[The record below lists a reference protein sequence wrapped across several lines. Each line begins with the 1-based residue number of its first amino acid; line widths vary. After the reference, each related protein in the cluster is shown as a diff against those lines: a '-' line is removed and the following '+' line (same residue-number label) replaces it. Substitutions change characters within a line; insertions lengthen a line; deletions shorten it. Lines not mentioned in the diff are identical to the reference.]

1 MKRAGAVRIGLIA
14 DTHGLLRPD
23 VHRALA
29 GVSQI
34 LHAGDVGGDEI
45 LDELETIAPTQ
56 AVYGN
61 CDEPWD
67 PRLTASLDLRIGG
80 LSVHVSHGHELG
92 RPRPAQVAAR
102 YDADVCIYGHTH
114 QQVIAKVDG
123 RLIVNPGAA
132 GPQRFDLVPCVAILT
147 VTDGTATAELIE
159 LAE

>member
-1 MKRAGAVRIGLIA
+1 MKKPGAVRIGLIA

-45 LDELETIAPTQ
+45 LDELDTIAPTR
-56 AVYGN
+56 AVCGN

-67 PRLTASLDLRIGG
+67 PRLTASLELMVGG
-80 LSVHVSHGHELG
+80 VSIHVSHGHELG
-92 RPRPAQVAAR
+92 RPRPSQIAAA
-102 YDADVCIYGHTH
+102 YEASVCVYGHTH
-114 QQVIAKVDG
+114 QQIVERVAG

-132 GPQRFDLVPCVAILT
+132 GPRRFDLVPCVAILT
-147 VTDGTATAELIE
+147 VSDGKASAELVE
-159 LAE
+159 LTE